1 VPSYFYSS
9 RKPDGTNL
17 LYSMPEIFKTT
28 VIRLPLRYSRQPG
41 GRLQYD
47 KRHRR
52 CQCFFR
58 FNWGYSGSQ
67 TPVWEPAWAKTLFCL
82 FADWH
87 YAVLRETEFLA
98 QLHSQIRRI
107 CRTEFGNEENHAV
120 RNGFLTAQE
129 AGEWQF
135 APTRILSTRIQ
146 LAHGDIRQPQIYT

>member
-1 VPSYFYSS
+1 MINVTGGVNVFFVLIGGILVHKLQFGN
-9 RKPDGTNL
+9 R
-17 LYSMPEIFKTT
+17 
-28 VIRLPLRYSRQPG
+28 PG
-41 GRLQYD
+41 QKL
-47 KRHRR
+47 
-52 CQCFFR
+52 CFVF
-58 FNWGYSGSQ
+58 SQ
-67 TPVWEPAWAKTLFCL
+67 TGRAKTLFCL